1 MEAERG
7 RVIEDRTF
15 VAVWIVLLFL
25 TMLLV
30 VSGKL
35 FHETLS
41 VPALLTVTPL
51 KAGLVFYYFMHLKQE
66 GPLLRTMVFV
76 TLATLV
82 VFIGLL
88 FVDISYR

>member
-7 RVIEDRTF
+7 PVIEDRTF
-15 VAVWIVLLFL
+15 VGVWIVLLFL
-25 TMLLV
+25 TLLLV

-35 FHETLS
+35 FHEALS
-41 VPALLTVTPL
+41 VPALLTITPL
-51 KAGLVFYYFMHLKQE
+51 KAGLVFYYFMHLKHE